1 MAKSTVSGLRLAQA
15 LTLAQ
20 ISRVVGA
27 SFLVALGMGLFHASF
42 AIPAGVG
49 DLLVGLTAPLA
60 FIALRRGSLMGWVG
74 GIVWN
79 VLGLTDLVY
88 AVTEGSISGASGF
101 NTPLSVGFPW
111 VLIPTVGVPI
121 FTIVH
126 LVTLALLVRRPV
138 RVYFAGRETLTGT
151 SGP

>member
-1 MAKSTVSGLRLAQA
+1 MARSIVSGLRLAQA

-20 ISRVVGA
+20 VSRVVGA

-60 FIALRRGSLMGWVG
+60 FIALRRGSLLGWVG

-88 AVTEGSISGASGF
+88 AVTEGIISGASGF
-101 NTPLSVGFPW
+101 NTPVSVGFPW
-111 VLIPTVGVPI
+111 ILIPTIGVPVSA
-121 FTIVH
+121 TLQV
-126 LVTLALLVRRPV
+126 VTLALLLRRPV
-138 RVYFAGRETLTGT
+138 RAYFAGRETLTGT